1 MRGISS
7 TKIVFGICAVLWIVL
22 VLRVA
27 SDRRG
32 PDEFVVTIAQP
43 EIQAFARQ
51 KLSALQARSFSDS
64 LELCGII
71 FEDEDDGLITTPIT
85 DGDEATCDI
94 TYYDEPGM
102 APVASFH
109 THGAYGAEFDSE
121 VPSVYDLESDF
132 SSEMD
137 GYISTPGGRFWR
149 VDWENE
155 RAVLICGEGCLP
167 MDPNYRP
174 CPIDDIAK
182 VYTIDS
188 LQARSDAGGGA
199 C

>member
-1 MRGISS
+1 MRGLSS
-7 TKIVFGICAVLWIVL
+7 TKIIFGICAVLWVVL

-27 SDRRG
+27 TDRRG
-32 PDEFVVTIAQP
+32 PEDFVVTITQS
-43 EIQAFARQ
+43 EIQIFAREH
-51 KLSALQARSFSDS
+51 LASLQARSFAES
-64 LELCGII
+64 LEMCGII
-71 FEDEDDGLITTPIT
+71 FEDETDGLITTPVI

-109 THGAYGAEFDSE
+109 THGAFGPDYDSE

-132 SSEMD
+132 ANEMD

-149 VDWENE
+149 VDWEN
-155 RAVLICGEGCLP
+155 RQALLICGEGCLP

-174 CPIDDIAK
+174 CPIDDIPL
-182 VYTIDS
+182 VYTIET
-188 LQARSDAGGGA
+188 LQERSDAGGGP